1 MSTYAIIESGSK
13 QYVVEPKSVI
23 EVEKIE
29 IPDNKK
35 EISLDKVLF
44 IRQGDQVHIGT
55 PVIKGASVI
64 CDFVGNYKTKK
75 VIHFRFRRRKNS
87 RRKHGHRQNL
97 VQLVVKEIRSGK

>member
-23 EVEKIE
+23 EVEKFE
-29 IPDNKK
+29 IPENQK
-35 EISLDKVLF
+35 EVSLDKVLF

-55 PVIKGASVI
+55 PVIKGASVL

-75 VIHFRFRRRKNS
+75 VINFRFRRRKSS
-87 RRKHGHRQNL
+87 RRKQGHRQHL
-97 VQLVVKEIRSGK
+97 IQLVVKEIRSGK